1 MVKHR
6 KYNESS
12 ESDISSLSEDEEDEE
27 RFRNVR
33 LQSNKKTIDVNN
45 SDES

>member
-12 ESDISSLSEDEEDEE
+12 ESDISPLTEDEEDEE

-33 LQSNKKTIDVNN
+33 LQNNKKTIDVNN